1 MKKITLFLI
10 MLGFCLTAT
19 AQYSFPTVTG
29 PTNVVEGSPV
39 TLSLNDV
46 ANTAGVPAGASGSYS
61 SFSITVDWSAG
72 AGGPWASEADLTITT
87 TAGALTLEPTEGG
100 ANSSSD
106 TVLTFT
112 GDFPAIYAPTSDG
125 YLDLTLSQ
133 SYSGS
138 DADWS
143 NIVVTLFESP
153 TCVIPT
159 GMATTLVTTTS
170 IDLEWSAGF
179 SETTWNLEYKTEN
192 FVPGTGDADNT
203 IVVTGTPEASLTGL
217 TEYTNYFIYYQ
228 ADCGTEDG
236 TSEWVGPFTTLT
248 GYCESVPSSNDY
260 TGISQIELGEETLTS
275 GGDLTYEDFTATTVD
290 VQAQVTANLQIT
302 FATYFSYYTNVW
314 IDLNND
320 LSFDNETELFF
331 QGESETATT
340 YTLNASFLV
349 PDVPLGVYNMRIGTA
364 DSGQATPNPCYSGSY
379 GVTIDARINITAAP
393 TCIPPS
399 ALTATEI
406 TSESAELSWDQVG
419 TVSQWNV
426 EVVESGVTPTG
437 TPTATNISNPYTA
450 TGLTGLTTYDYYVQA
465 NCGTEL
471 SSWAGPF
478 SFTTPCGAYTPYY
491 LEDFADVTFS
501 IAPECW
507 EEADAGDA
515 TTGPQNFG
523 AGSWTADGFLNNG
536 FTGAYSINL
545 YSTNKSDWI
554 LSPQFDLTGGPF
566 QVEFD
571 FGIMDYASSTV
582 AGILGSDDTV
592 DFFISTDGGTTW
604 TSLLSYDNTSVVS
617 ADGIHPVVDLTA
629 YSGQT
634 VQFAFYASEG
644 TVNDPEDVQVFV
656 DNFEVRDIPSCPEPN
671 DLVVS
676 NVTATEAEVS
686 WVEAGTS
693 TVWNI
698 EVVAAGDTPTG
709 TPTATNVSNPYVLT
723 GLDAITSYD
732 VYVQADCSGDLS
744 MYTGPASFTTECD
757 IFVPDYIQTFS
768 TIIPDCWEVADGGD
782 PTTGP
787 TDFGTSS
794 WGADGFLNDGTSGS
808 YEINL
813 WVATKSDWIISPQFD
828 LTGGPF
834 QVEFDFGV
842 MQYASTTTPGTL
854 GSDDVVQLVMT
865 TDNGATWTVLVTYD
879 NTSVFTINGD
889 HPVVDLTAYSGQ
901 TAQFAIYASEGTVND
916 SEDNQVFVDNFR
928 VRGIPT
934 CPEPA
939 DLTATNL
946 SLTSTELGWTET
958 GSSSAWNIQYGEAG
972 FLLGDGTTISDITTN
987 PYVLTDLEPDT
998 SYEFYVQSVCSTD
1011 DISSFFGP
1019 YEFYTGYCE
1028 SIPTSN
1034 TGSGVDS
1041 VTLAYT
1047 DFTSEGDVNYE
1058 SHLTPVVD
1066 VFQGIDT
1073 NLEIVFGHT
1082 STYYTS
1088 VWIDF
1093 NDDLVFDD
1101 TEMVF
1106 DGESEG
1112 ADFSDTSHVLDAS
1125 FLMPITA
1132 AIGEHRL
1139 RIGTTNFSTPTPCYN
1154 GSSGVTLDFM
1164 VNIQALACTV
1174 AEAAYTIVPDCD
1186 NDQFSIAVDLTS
1198 VGDADTLEIS
1208 NSVNTDTEQVSTTG
1222 NYTVGPFDFGTLVKV
1237 YITNEQDTDC
1247 KISSE
1252 NLIMVACPPTN
1263 DDPCDAT
1270 VAFVNDDILC
1280 VQSTPGTLFG
1290 ASASNVAD
1298 PSCSP
1303 NADDDVWFQ
1312 FTATNPYQLI
1322 SLTNLAGS
1330 NTTDIDYTLYEGTC
1344 DGLTEIACTS
1354 GFALLSS
1361 VTPELTVGSTYY
1373 IRVFS
1378 GGTENETTTFDLCIT
1393 PYVAPANLTC
1403 DLADNYCSGSDAT
1416 DILYTYNTIG
1426 VEPGDGTI
1434 DCLYTT
1440 PNPTYSVLEI
1450 GTSGD
1455 ILIEMVQNTAFDSN
1469 DNPIGDE
1476 LDVDFILWGPFA
1488 PGDDLCDLSAV
1499 VDCSYSAA
1507 AIENVTLTDAVQG
1520 EIYLLL
1526 ITNYE
1531 KEPGVIQVRQTNI
1544 GGAGAGSTIAD
1555 ITASLV
1561 SDDVYIDPNNDPTE
1575 TDEVSLCGYS
1585 SIVIETYSPFADDFV
1600 WTKDG
1605 VEITGANAT
1614 DLTVTESG
1622 TYQVLAFDS
1631 QCNSSALS
1639 QEVIINLY
1647 DAAPAVEPQ
1656 ELIACDGPEADGS
1669 EVFDLDAL
1677 TASLAL
1683 DGYTVTYYLT
1693 TNDANQAINAVT
1705 SPYTSTGEVLVM
1717 RIEDT
1722 EAYNNGYLGCREISE
1737 VSLIVNPRPEINQP
1751 EDFIVCD
1758 DLDGVVDGSTEFD
1771 LVSIDDEV
1779 TTDPN
1784 MVMSYHTSLDDAE
1797 AGTNPLASP
1806 YASSGE
1812 TVYVRAE
1819 DSVTGCYETTSF
1831 NLVINLVPL
1840 ASVDSSFNNI
1850 VCPNATVPVTI
1861 GITPDNFTESEVTVT
1876 WEYNGTSTPGTGLI
1890 LDTVLLP
1897 GDYTAIIEFN
1907 NSGCTNT
1914 VDIEVEEAESCIFP
1928 EGISP
1933 NNDGKNDTF
1942 DLSSFDV
1949 SKLEIF
1955 NRYGTRV
1962 YFKNN
1967 YTNEWH
1973 GQTDDGEE
1981 LPVGTYFYT
1990 VIYEGGTK
1998 SKSAWVYINR

>member
-19 AQYSFPTVTG
+19 AQYNFPTITG
-29 PTNVVEGSPV
+29 PTNVVSGSPV

-72 AGGPWASEADLTITT
+72 EGGPWSSEAELTITT
-87 TAGALTLEPTEGG
+87 TAGALSLEATDGS
-100 ANSSSD
+100 ALSSSD
-106 TVLTFT
+106 TTLTFE
-112 GDFPAIYAPTSDG
+112 GDLPAVYVPSTDG
-125 YLDLTLSQ
+125 YFDIILDQT
-133 SYSGS
+133 YSGS
-138 DADWS
+138 DANWS
-143 NIVVTLFESP
+143 NITVTLLESP
-153 TCVIPT
+153 TCITPT
-159 GMATTLVTTTS
+159 GITTTGLTTTS
-170 IDLEWSAGF
+170 VDLEWNAGL

-192 FVPGTGDADNT
+192 FVPGTGDAET
-203 IVVTGTPEASLTGL
+203 TLVVTGTPEAALTGL
-217 TEYTNYFIYYQ
+217 SESATYFIYYQ
-228 ADCGTEDG
+228 ADCGTENG
-236 TSEWVGPFTTLT
+236 TSEWVGPFTVFT
-248 GYCESVPSSNDY
+248 GYCESIPTSNDG
-260 TGISQIELGEETLTS
+260 TGISQIQLGTETLTS

-290 VQAQVTANLQIT
+290 LAASVTANLQIT
-302 FATYFSYYTNVW
+302 FTTGYAYNTNVW

-320 LSFDNETELFF
+320 LIYDNETELFF
-331 QGESETATT
+331 QGESLFNNPT
-340 YTLNASFLV
+340 TLNASFLM
-349 PDVPLGVYNMRIGTA
+349 PDLPLGIYNMRIGTA
-364 DSGQATPNPCYSGSY
+364 DSGQTSPNPCYSGSY
-379 GVTIDARINITAAP
+379 GVTIDTSINVTAAP
-393 TCIPPS
+393 NCIPPS
-399 ALTATEI
+399 ALDASEI
-406 TSESAELSWDQVG
+406 GANSASLSWDQTG
-419 TVSQWNV
+419 TVSQWNI
-426 EVVESGVTPTG
+426 EVVAAGTEPTG
-437 TPTATNISNPYTA
+437 TPTANDVYNPYTV
-450 TGLTGLTTYDYYVQA
+450 TGLAGLSTYDFYVQA
-465 NCGTEL
+465 NCGSEL
-471 SSWAGPF
+471 STWAGPY
-478 SFTTPCGAYTPYY
+478 SFTTLCDVISPDY
-491 LEDFADVTFS
+491 LQDFTDATGTVT
-501 IAPECW
+501 PECW
-507 EEADAGDA
+507 EEADDGDI
-515 TTGPQNFG
+515 TTGPTDLG
-523 AGSWTADGFLNNG
+523 ASSWITDGFLNNG
-536 FTGAYSINL
+536 FTGAYAINL
-545 YSTNKSDWI
+545 WLASKSDWL

-571 FGIMDYASSTV
+571 FGIMDYGSSTV
-582 AGILGSDDTV
+582 AGTLGSDDTV
-592 DFFISTDGGTTW
+592 DLLITTDNGATW
-604 TSLLSYDNTSVVS
+604 VSLLNYDTTSVVPATGS
-617 ADGIHPVVDLTA
+617 HPVVDLTA

-634 VQFAFYASEG
+634 VQFGILASEG
-644 TVNDPEDVQVFV
+644 TVDDNVDVQVFV
-656 DNFEVRDIPSCPEPN
+656 DNFQVRDIPTCPEPT
-671 DLVVS
+671 DLE
-676 NVTATEAEVS
+676 VTNITSTGAELS
-686 WVEAGTS
+686 WTEAGTS

-698 EVVAAGDTPTG
+698 EIVETGEEPTG
-709 TPTATNVSNPYVLT
+709 TPTATNITNPYIAT
-723 GLDAITSYD
+723 GLNPITTYD
-732 VYVQADCSGDLS
+732 FYIQSNCNGDLS
-744 MYTGPASFTTECD
+744 SFTGPISFTTLCD
-757 IFVPDYIQTFS
+757 IFIPDYIQNFS
-768 TIIPDCWEVADGGD
+768 TITPDCWEEADSGD
-782 PTTGP
+782 ATTGP
-787 TDFGTSS
+787 GDIGGSS
-794 WGADGFLNDGTSGS
+794 WGTDGFLNNGTTGA
-808 YEINL
+808 YQINL
-813 WVATKSDWIISPQFD
+813 WLATKSDWIISPVFD

-834 QVEFDFGV
+834 QVEFDFGI
-842 MQYASTTTPGTL
+842 MQYGSSSEAGTL
-854 GSDDVVQLVMT
+854 GSDDIVQLLIT
-865 TDNGATWTVLVTYD
+865 TDNGATWTPLLTYD
-879 NTSVFTINGD
+879 NTSVVAANGE

-901 TAQFAIYASEGTVND
+901 NAQFAIYASEGTVDD

-934 CPEPA
+934 CPEPT

-946 SLTSTELGWTET
+946 SLTSTEIGWTET
-958 GSSSAWNIQYGEAG
+958 GSSSAWSIQYGEAG
-972 FLLGDGTTISDITTN
+972 FLLGNGTIIDDITTN
-987 PYVLTDLEPDT
+987 PYVLSDLEPDT
-998 SYEFYVQSVCSTD
+998 AYEFYVRSICSTD

-1028 SIPTSN
+1028 SIPSSN
-1034 TGSGVDS
+1034 TGSGVDN
-1041 VTLAYT
+1041 VTLGFT
-1047 DFTSEGDVNYE
+1047 DFPSVGDVNYE
-1058 SHLTPVVD
+1058 SHLTPVVNA
-1066 VFQGIDT
+1066 FQGIET
-1073 NLEIVFGHT
+1073 NLEIEFGHA
-1082 STYYTS
+1082 STYYTT

-1101 TEMVF
+1101 SEMVF
-1106 DGESEG
+1106 DGESAG
-1112 ADFSDTSHVLDAS
+1112 AGFGVPSHLLDAS
-1125 FLMPITA
+1125 FVMPATA
-1132 AIGEHRL
+1132 TLGEHRL
-1139 RIGTTNFSTPTPCYN
+1139 RIGSANFSTPTPCYN
-1154 GSSGVTLDFM
+1154 GTSGVTLDFT
-1164 VNIQALACTV
+1164 VNIQELTCTLSE
-1174 AEAAYTIVPDCD
+1174 AEYTLVPDCD
-1186 NDQFSIAVDLTS
+1186 TDQFSVSVDIS
-1198 VGDADTLEIS
+1198 SIGDADSLEIS
-1208 NSVNTDTEQVSTTG
+1208 NNVNTDTEQVTESG
-1222 NYTVGPFDFGTLVKV
+1222 IYTVGPFDFGTEVKV
-1237 YITNEQDTDC
+1237 FITNEQDNNCT
-1247 KISSE
+1247 ISS
-1252 NLIMVACPPTN
+1252 NTLLMVACPPVN
-1263 DDPCDAT
+1263 DEPCEAT

-1290 ASASNVAD
+1290 ASASNVTE

-1303 NADDDVWFQ
+1303 NANDDVWFQ
-1312 FTATNPYQLI
+1312 FVATSEYQLI

-1330 NTTDIDYTLYEGTC
+1330 NTTDIDHALYEGTC

-1354 GFALLSS
+1354 DFTLLSS
-1361 VTPELTVGSTYY
+1361 VTPQLTIGNTYY
-1373 IRVFS
+1373 IRIFS
-1378 GGTENETTTFDLCIT
+1378 GQNTNETTTFDLCIT
-1393 PYVAPANLTC
+1393 PYVAPVNLTC
-1403 DLADNYCSGSDAT
+1403 SLADNYCSGSDAT

-1426 VEPGDGTI
+1426 IEPGEGTI
-1434 DCLYTT
+1434 DCLFTT

-1488 PGDDLCDLSAV
+1488 PGDDLCNLSSV

-1507 AIENVTLTDAVQG
+1507 PVENVTLLNATQG

-1526 ITNYE
+1526 ITNFE
-1531 KEPGVIQVRQTNI
+1531 AEPGVIQVRQTNI

-1561 SDDVYIDPNNDPTE
+1561 SDDVYIDPNNDPAE
-1575 TDEVSLCGYS
+1575 ADEVSLCGYS

-1705 SPYTSTGEVLVM
+1705 SPYTSTGEDLVI

-1797 AGTNPLASP
+1797 AGTAPLASP